1 MSFSRS
7 LSLPTFILFHSTSI
21 RINKLGSVASLSM
34 CCYPNI
40 QYANILRSLK
50 FFVYFVWSK
59 NRFGNL
65 NLYRCDLFSNE
76 ARMIV
81 TNVHSYWPGMRN
93 YFSFFMFFR
102 CEADIFILFQL
113 FEVQRL
119 QSFKRYKDE
128 PPEDGYICIWHKKN
142 KEEEKLI
149 TVPRTSIFSPTWTS
163 LMSFSTSSFFAVVG
177 YHVLHMSFWPLSFL
191 LSTPNYQQHPCFFL
205 NDFGQKMANQSLRVS
220 NGSLQGVISSYLF
233 MVKQQHSRS
242 QPFEQ

>member
-1 MSFSRS
+1 
-7 LSLPTFILFHSTSI
+7 
-21 RINKLGSVASLSM
+21 
-34 CCYPNI
+34 
-40 QYANILRSLK
+40 
-50 FFVYFVWSK
+50 
-59 NRFGNL
+59 
-65 NLYRCDLFSNE
+65 
-76 ARMIV
+76 
-81 TNVHSYWPGMRN
+81 
-93 YFSFFMFFR
+93 MFFR

-205 NDFGQKMANQSLRVS
+205 MTLVKKWQTKAFVWATVVYKASFPVTSSWS
-220 NGSLQGVISSYLF
+220 NNSTLALN
-233 MVKQQHSRS
+233 HLNNNRTL
-242 QPFEQ
+242 